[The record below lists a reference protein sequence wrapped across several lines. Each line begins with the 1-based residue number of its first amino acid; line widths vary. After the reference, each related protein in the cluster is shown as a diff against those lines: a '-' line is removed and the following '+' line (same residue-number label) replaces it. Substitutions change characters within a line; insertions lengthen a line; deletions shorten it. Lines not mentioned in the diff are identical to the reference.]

1 MQNVY
6 MLACRSSDTRI
17 GQHDVV
23 QIAAPDCSLPSAERI
38 AGLTDSPF
46 SLTYNAS
53 GTYYYS

>member
-1 MQNVY
+1 MQVFKY
-6 MLACRSSDTRI
+6 TR

-46 SLTYNAS
+46 SLTFNAT